1 MRALRNLLVR
11 ILRTAV
17 LRPGRVWRIPLGVG
31 RGLRFAGDSSATLH
45 LYAGTAEWELGPHI
59 RRLAR
64 PGYRAFDIGS
74 HNAYYSLVLARL
86 TGTQVV
92 AFDFAD
98 EAIERIQRNLAHNPE
113 LAAQVR
119 ICRSYVAFETN
130 PHTGAATLDDLLT
143 EHDLPAPD
151 LIKIDV
157 EGAEAWVLQ
166 GARGLLGRRRPHL
179 IIETHSAEL
188 ERECAELLLTL
199 GYRPRVV
206 TQRRR
211 LREPRGTL
219 ANRWLVAEG
228 TGLTASAASGS
239 LANPPRNGF
248 SKAPAG

>member
-1 MRALRNLLVR
+1 MRPLRDLLVRALRA
-11 ILRTAV
+11 AV
-17 LRPGRVWRIPLGVG
+17 LRPERVWRIPLGVG
-31 RGLRFAGDSSATLH
+31 RGLRFAGDASATLH
-45 LYAGTAEWELGPHI
+45 LYAGTAEWELAPHI

-64 PGYRAFDIGS
+64 PGCQAFDIGS

-86 TGTQVV
+86 TGRQVV

-98 EAIERIQRNLAHNPE
+98 EAIQRIQRNLAHNPE
-113 LAAQVR
+113 LAARVR

-130 PHTGAATLDDLLT
+130 PQTGATTLDDLLT
-143 EHDLPAPD
+143 EHDLPEPD

-166 GARGLLGRRRPHL
+166 GAGGLLRRRRPHL

-188 ERECAELLLTL
+188 ERECAELLLAL

-228 TGLTASAASGS
+228 AVLPRSRALADSTGT
-239 LANPPRNGF
+239 
-248 SKAPAG
+248 

>member
-1 MRALRNLLVR
+1 MRAPRDLLVRALRA
-11 ILRTAV
+11 AV
-17 LRPGRVWRIPLGVG
+17 LRPERVWRIPLGVG
-31 RGLRFAGDSSATLH
+31 RGLRFAGDASATLH

-64 PGYRAFDIGS
+64 PGYQAYDIGS

-86 TGTQVV
+86 TGRQVV

-98 EAIERIQRNLAHNPE
+98 DAIERIQRNLAHNPE
-113 LAAQVR
+113 LAGQVR

-130 PHTGAATLDDLLT
+130 PQTGATTLDDLLT
-143 EHDLPAPD
+143 EHDLPVPD

-157 EGAEAWVLQ
+157 EGAEAWVLH
-166 GARGLLGRRRPHL
+166 GAGGLLRRRRPHL
-179 IIETHSAEL
+179 IIETHSAAL
-188 ERECAELLLTL
+188 ERECAELLLGL

-211 LREPRGTL
+211 LREPRGTP

-228 TGLTASAASGS
+228 AGLPRSRAMAEAATT
-239 LANPPRNGF
+239 
-248 SKAPAG
+248 